1 MKFGK
6 YLAARQLE
14 FPEYAGHFINY
25 KALKKLINA
34 LTQDT
39 STPLQDK
46 KGSFFFRLER
56 ELEKVNDFYLKK
68 ESQLK
73 FRLDILISK
82 KEKYFQSH
90 QLPNGGGKINKNSV
104 NFVSLYD
111 GFKKFSKDL
120 DRLEQFVELNE
131 TGFTK
136 VLKKWDKRSK
146 SSTKELY
153 LTTAVNVQPVFHRSQ
168 IIELSDMVAN
178 NLMELESLVD
188 GDTSFVRYEGRSN
201 GNDVDG
207 KLATPSKYSIAS
219 SSKTPSPSS
228 SSSAAGACDELYTD
242 FYEITVQNANLS
254 QDDQMAKIKEWSS
267 QIISRLPDATKKYT
281 LSKVF
286 LLLIPNLHIPDAS
299 LLQFYEFFKDFIDL
313 RFVDDLNGRNC
324 LIEASTCKQNRT
336 AIVELLLKSDLDPTM
351 KDVSGRT
358 CLHYVTENGRD
369 DLLLLLLSSK
379 KVEPIIDAMDNES
392 ISSLL
397 LAIVNDHVSC
407 VQTLLQHGANGFPL
421 QDDLKPKY
429 LPLNVACKIGN
440 FEVVK
445 LILNRYGSPEKAKGD
460 NLLTNNAQCNA
471 EGLLPLHIVASSG
484 HPLLLPLLLQ
494 YGADVNQLDKLNK
507 WSPIFYA
514 VVEGYDVMV
523 HELIGYGANF
533 KLEDEDGCDPLYYAI
548 WEGNVAVLNVLMDAD
563 KEEGEKMSETEE
575 PEPKFATP
583 AAPSILSIPRSLGP
597 STSTILPTSLD
608 MIPDLSLP
616 PPIIPLRKYGHNFL
630 EKKIFLKLSFYTS
643 RNSIRLNPDTF
654 LTSIP
659 GRITISCDKNDLIP
673 RNLLLPVLDNDK
685 SITFQADSF
694 DDSFNIEFELFR
706 TFGTRLLAK
715 ATLPSSVLTTSY
727 PGSGSKLSGDL
738 EIPLADV
745 KLRNTGFL
753 RFNYEIVYPYSGA
766 PLEISMYDT
775 YWKSSSVADE
785 KEKEKEK
792 LQQQQQQQL
801 QQQQHQNTSV
811 SFVTASSLTGVYY
824 RVHLYL
830 LNDGTPIVCPKYL
843 VEVGGGVSLPVCCFN
858 FEQLRNLM
866 YKDASEYQR
875 LCDELRLLKNG
886 SGPHFCEIMGRLYIP
901 LSQFLDTVD
910 PEIALNLEIFYPSV
924 YELEFY
930 DIKLF
935 TSVSANELVHKCNVE
950 ASLNTLTDNC
960 LNNFID
966 LILTDIFGHVRKLRH
981 NNNSSRSRSLI
992 LSSDNSSVCTI
1003 LNWKQPNYPVFY
1015 NLNGVKYSGQQDS
1028 FYECTANGFSKHD
1041 RINLQTSGA
1050 EELEKKRQQD
1060 DHRNLLIDN
1069 IDSINKDSSEYIN
1082 SLQYQDKLSRS
1093 IKLATDFASSNNLLG
1108 ITVPNQLLKICPTMA
1123 KSIRSNGLI
1132 LVATK
1137 DEKGIGSKQSRND
1150 AGADV
1155 NGLRFNDILS
1165 FKDTID
1171 M

>member
-14 FPEYAGHFINY
+14 FPEYAGNFINY

-34 LTQDT
+34 LTQDI
-39 STPLQDK
+39 SKPLQDK

-68 ESQLK
+68 ESELK

-82 KEKYFQSH
+82 KDRFFKSH
-90 QLPNGGGKINKNSV
+90 NGGKINKNSV

-168 IIELSDMVAN
+168 IIELSDLVAN
-178 NLMELESLVD
+178 NLMELESLAE
-188 GDTSFVRYEGRSN
+188 GDTGFVRYETSSCKTDSTTGS
-201 GNDVDG
+201 
-207 KLATPSKYSIAS
+207 TPTLDS
-219 SSKTPSPSS
+219 SVRYHNIMGS
-228 SSSAAGACDELYTD
+228 CDELYTD

-254 QDDQMAKIKEWSS
+254 QEDQMAKFKEWSN
-267 QIISRLPDATKKYT
+267 QIISKLPDDTKKYT

-299 LLQFYEFFKDFIDL
+299 LLQFYQYFKEFIDL
-313 RFVDDLNGRNC
+313 SFVDDLNGRNC
-324 LIEASTCKQNRT
+324 LIEASTCQMNRNP
-336 AIVELLLKSDLDPTM
+336 IVELLLKSDLDPTK

-369 DLLLLLLSSK
+369 DLLLLLLSSSK
-379 KVEPIIDAMDNES
+379 AGSIIDSMDNES
-392 ISSLL
+392 ISPLL
-397 LAIVNDHVSC
+397 FAIINNHVSC
-407 VQTLLQHGANGFPL
+407 VSTLLQHGANGLPQ

-429 LPLNVACKIGN
+429 LPLNVACKIGTY
-440 FEVVK
+440 EVVQ
-445 LILNRYGSPEKAKGD
+445 LVLGRYGAPEKAKQD
-460 NLLTNNAQCNA
+460 HLLTNSAQCNA

-484 HPLLLPLLLQ
+484 HEQLVPLLLQ
-494 YGADVNQLDKLNK
+494 YGADINQLDRLNK

-514 VVEGYDVMV
+514 VMEGYDSLT

-533 KLEDEDGCDPLYYAI
+533 KIQDEDGFDPLYYAI
-548 WEGNVAVLNVLMDAD
+548 WEGNVEVLNVLMESY
-563 KEEGEKMSETEE
+563 KEENSDKMSEVEE
-575 PEPKFATP
+575 DGNEAQNCIEE
-583 AAPSILSIPRSLGP
+583 ALAIPPMVSLGP
-597 STSTILPTSLD
+597 KSQISSSDIIPFSID

-643 RNSIRLNPDTF
+643 RNSVRLNPDTF

-659 GRITISCDKNDLIP
+659 GRITISCDRNDLIP

-685 SITFQADSF
+685 SITFQTDSF
-694 DDSFNIEFELFR
+694 DESFNIEFELFPM
-706 TFGTRLLAK
+706 FGTRLLAK
-715 ATLPSSVLTTSY
+715 ATLPSSVLITSY

-738 EIPLADV
+738 EIPLSDV

-766 PLEISMYDT
+766 PLEISLYDT
-775 YWKSSSVADE
+775 YWKSSSVAEE
-785 KEKEKEK
+785 KERQR
-792 LQQQQQQQL
+792 QQQIQL
-801 QQQQHQNTSV
+801 QKQEEHHQNTNV
-811 SFVTASSLTGVYY
+811 SFVTASSLTGIYY
-824 RVHLYL
+824 RVPLYL

-843 VEVGGGVSLPVCCFN
+843 IDVGGGVSLPICCFGFDQLHHLFYGN
-858 FEQLRNLM
+858 NTEYKTLCEQLGDL
-866 YKDASEYQR
+866 KGDGFR
-875 LCDELRLLKNG
+875 LR
-886 SGPHFCEIMGRLYIP
+886 FYEILSRLYMP
-901 LSQFLDTVD
+901 LNEFLDIVD

-935 TSVSANELVHKCNVE
+935 TSFSSNELIHKCNVE
-950 ASLNTLTDNC
+950 AQLNTPTDNC

-966 LILTDIFGHVRKLRH
+966 LILTDVFNHVRKLRH
-981 NNNSSRSRSLI
+981 NHNSNSLRSRSLI
-992 LSSDNSSVCTI
+992 LSSDNSTVCTI

-1015 NLNGVKYSGQQDS
+1015 NLNGVKYDSQQDS
-1028 FYECTANGFSKHD
+1028 FYECTANGFLKKD
-1041 RINLQTSGA
+1041 KINLQTKNA
-1050 EELEKKRQQD
+1050 EKLERKELQQN
-1060 DHRNLLIDN
+1060 HHSLLIDN

-1093 IKLATDFASSNNLLG
+1093 IKLAADFASTNNMLG
-1108 ITVPNQLLKICPTMA
+1108 ITVPAKLLRICPTMA
-1123 KSIRSNGLI
+1123 ESIRAKGLI
-1132 LVATK
+1132 LVAAK
-1137 DEKGIGSKQSRND
+1137 DENGLVVKQGQIQPLVTKYGDIN
-1150 AGADV
+1150 V
-1155 NGLRFNDILS
+1155 NGLRFNDIVS